1 MASSGP
7 REQCFK
13 NIIQSVPLRHE
24 RSWYRVTPENSCGT
38 SKPSETSGDV
48 FIITINRLSPLSF
61 LSYNIYLPFTMQ
73 GTDLSSLQ

>member
-7 REQCFK
+7 REQYFK
-13 NIIQSVPLRHE
+13 IIIQCVPLGHE
-24 RSWYRVTPENSCGT
+24 RSWYRVTPENSCST
-38 SKPSETSGDV
+38 SKPGETSRDV
-48 FIITINRLSPLSF
+48 FIITINRLSSLSF